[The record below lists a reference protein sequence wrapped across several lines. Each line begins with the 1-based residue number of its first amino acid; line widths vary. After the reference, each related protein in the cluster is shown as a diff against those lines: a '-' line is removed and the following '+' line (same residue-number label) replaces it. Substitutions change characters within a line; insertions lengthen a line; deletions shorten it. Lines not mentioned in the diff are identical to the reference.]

1 MGQQVTKM
9 MPGSLVCMC
18 VIISDVVALLIFIM
32 FLVIAPPPALK
43 IILEGHTEYPMENYR
58 FSESPK

>member
-32 FLVIAPPPALK
+32 FLVIAPPPAL
-43 IILEGHTEYPMENYR
+43 
-58 FSESPK
+58 